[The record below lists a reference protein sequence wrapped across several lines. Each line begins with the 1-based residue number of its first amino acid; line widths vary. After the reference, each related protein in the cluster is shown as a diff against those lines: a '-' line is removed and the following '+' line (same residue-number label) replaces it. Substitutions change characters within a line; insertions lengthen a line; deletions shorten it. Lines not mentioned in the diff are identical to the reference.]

1 MEKDKLQEECGVVGL
16 WGHAGLDAAE
26 VLYLSMYGVQ
36 HRGQQ
41 SAGIAINDNGR
52 IVYHKELGLVSEIF
66 NDVLVR
72 HLGGGCAGI
81 GHCGYQTSAE
91 NLRENA
97 LPLVLRYTKGQ
108 MAISY
113 NGCLLNAQELRESL
127 EASGFMFQSTSDAEV
142 IAQLLSRERV
152 KCHSIE
158 DALRRVMKLLVGPYA
173 LLIMTPNKIVAA
185 RDPKGMKPLAVGK
198 LDDAYMFAS
207 ESSGF
212 DTVGGELLRDIV
224 PGEIAVI
231 DDDGLRSTFEKTE
244 DTAMC
249 IFEFVYFAR
258 PDSYIDGVS
267 VYEARFEAGKI
278 LAKEHAIDADI
289 VIGVPDSGIPAAQGY
304 AAASGIK
311 YAEGFLKNRYIGRT
325 FIQPSQSMRELAV
338 GLKLNALKSR
348 VAGKRVIIIDD
359 SIVRGT
365 TSKKIVQMLKDRGG
379 AKEVHMLI
387 SSPPVKYPCY
397 YGVDT
402 TEKDVL
408 IANRM
413 SFDEIC
419 KEIGAD
425 SLGFISGEGLTR
437 TPVNAKC
444 GFCYA
449 CFDGKYPIENGG
461 GCTNE

>member
-1 MEKDKLQEECGVVGL
+1 MQENKLQEKCGVVGL
-16 WGHAGLDAAE
+16 WGSEGLDASE
-26 VLYLSMYGVQ
+26 VLYLSMFGVQ

-41 SAGIAINDNGR
+41 SAGIAINDHGR
-52 IVYHKELGLVSEIF
+52 IVYHKELGLVSEVFDEI
-66 NDVLVR
+66 VVR
-72 HLGGGCAGI
+72 HLHGGYAGI
-81 GHCGYQTSAE
+81 AHCGYQTSQE

-113 NGCLLNAQELRESL
+113 NGCLLNAPALRASL
-127 EASGFMFQSTSDAEV
+127 EKSGHMFQTANDAEV

-158 DALRRVMKLLVGPYA
+158 DALRRVMTQLVGPYA
-173 LLIMTPNKIVAA
+173 LLIMTPNKIVAT
-185 RDPKGMKPLAVGK
+185 RDPRGMKPLVIGK
-198 LDDAYMFAS
+198 LGDAYMVAS
-207 ESSGF
+207 ESAAF
-212 DTVGGELLRDIV
+212 DTVGGELIRDVV

-231 DDDGLRSTFEKTE
+231 DDNGLRSSFVKSS
-244 DTAMC
+244 DSAMC
-249 IFEFVYFAR
+249 IFEFVYIAR
-258 PDSYIDGVS
+258 PDSCIDGVT
-267 VYEARFEAGKI
+267 VYDARFEAGKI
-278 LAKEHAIDADI
+278 LAKEHPIDADI
-289 VIGVPDSGIPAAQGY
+289 VIGLPDSGLPAAIGY
-304 AAASGIK
+304 AAASGIP

-325 FIQPSQSMRELAV
+325 FIQPSQAMRELAV

-348 VAGKRVIIIDD
+348 VGGKRVVVIDD

-365 TSKKIVQMLKDRGG
+365 TSKKTIQMLKERGG
-379 AKEVHMLI
+379 AKEVHLLI
-387 SSPPVKYPCY
+387 GSPPVKFPCY

-402 TEKDVL
+402 TDADML

-413 SFDEIC
+413 SLDEIC

-425 SLGFISGEGLTR
+425 SLGFISEEGLRR

-449 CFDGKYPIENGG
+449 CFDGKYPLGKKGDKCHE
-461 GCTNE
+461 

>member
-1 MEKDKLQEECGVVGL
+1 MEKDKLQEECGILGVWGQEGL
-16 WGHAGLDAAE
+16 SAAD
-26 VLYLSMYGVQ
+26 VLYLSMYGIQ

-41 SAGIAINDNGR
+41 SAGMAINDNGR

-66 NDVLVR
+66 NEVLVR
-72 HLGGGCAGI
+72 HLGGGHAGI
-81 GHCGYQTSAE
+81 AHCGYQTSAE

-127 EASGFMFQSTSDAEV
+127 ETSGFMFQSTSDAEI

-158 DALRRVMKLLVGPYA
+158 EALRRVMSLLVGPYA

-185 RDPKGMKPLAVGK
+185 RDPRGMKPLVVGK
-198 LDDAYMFAS
+198 LNDAYMFAS
-207 ESSGF
+207 ESSAF
-212 DTVGGELLRDIV
+212 DTVGGELLRDLV
-224 PGEIAVI
+224 PGEIAAI
-231 DDDGLRSTFEKTE
+231 DDNGLRSIFVNSE
-244 DTAMC
+244 DSAMC

-258 PDSYIDGVS
+258 PDSYIDGVN
-267 VYEARFEAGKI
+267 VYDARFEAGRI
-278 LAKEHAIDADI
+278 LAEEHPLDADI

-304 AAASGIK
+304 AKGSGIP

-325 FIQPSQSMRELAV
+325 FIQPSQTMRELAV
-338 GLKLNALKSR
+338 GLKLNALRSR
-348 VAGKRVIIIDD
+348 VEGKRVIIIDD

-365 TSKKIVQMLKDRGG
+365 TSKKIIQMLKERGG

-387 SSPPVKYPCY
+387 SSPPVKFPCY

-402 TEKDVL
+402 TDKDML
-408 IANRM
+408 IANRI
-413 SFDEIC
+413 SLDEIRE
-419 KEIGAD
+419 EIGAD
-425 SLGFISGEGLTR
+425 SLGFISEDGLKR
-437 TPVNAKC
+437 TPINAKC
-444 GFCYA
+444 GFCFA
-449 CFDGKYPIENGG
+449 CFDGQYPIENKGG
-461 GCTNE
+461 ECHE